1 VLDDLGDDKPLLPH
15 EGLMA
20 TDTAA
25 FSQSLIARKGVI
37 GEVTPTA
44 GAFRWSRPKPDVP
57 PMMTSTTVAVE
68 SDASPH
74 QSSTPS

>member
-1 VLDDLGDDKPLLPH
+1 MPFGPGGPTDYSLAGP
-15 EGLMA
+15 EGAVSMP
-20 TDTAA
+20 
-25 FSQSLIARKGVI
+25 SG
-37 GEVTPTA
+37 
-44 GAFRWSRPKPDVP
+44 PKPDVP

>member
-1 VLDDLGDDKPLLPH
+1 
-15 EGLMA
+15 MA

-44 GAFRWSRPKPDVP
+44 GAFRWSRPFSVTR
-57 PMMTSTTVAVE
+57 PMQPTVRFAANAAVRIGPVGGG
-68 SDASPH
+68 DRPKKG
-74 QSSTPS
+74 T